1 MNHWYDN
8 EISQGILR
16 EKYYHKGETNPEQF
30 MDRVSSIFDDD
41 LRPRV
46 RGYLEEASFCPAG
59 RALYAAG
66 SKGKFKVSLSN
77 CYILPSP
84 KDDLESIFKSN
95 YEIARI
101 FSYGGGIGIQVSPY
115 TFSGHLHDFPFGV

>member
-1 MNHWYDN
+1 
-8 EISQGILR
+8 
-16 EKYYHKGETNPEQF
+16 

-66 SKGKFKVSLSN
+66 SKGKFKVSFPTAISFLLRRMIWNRSS
-77 CYILPSP
+77 SP
-84 KDDLESIFKSN
+84 TTRSP
-95 YEIARI
+95 A
-101 FSYGGGIGIQVSPY
+101 FSLTAAASAS
-115 TFSGHLHDFPFGV
+115 TFPAFVQRAVK

>member
-77 CYILPSP
+77 CYILFPLPDVPFAENDNRLPPNRPSHP
-84 KDDLESIFKSN
+84 V
-95 YEIARI
+95 
-101 FSYGGGIGIQVSPY
+101 FSDYIPLRAY
-115 TFSGHLHDFPFGV
+115 F

>member
-59 RALYAAG
+59 RALYLCRLQG
-66 SKGKFKVSLSN
+66 
-77 CYILPSP
+77 
-84 KDDLESIFKSN
+84 
-95 YEIARI
+95 
-101 FSYGGGIGIQVSPY
+101 QVQS
-115 TFSGHLHDFPFGV
+115 FPFQLLYPSFSEG

>member
-46 RGYLEEASFCPAG
+46 R
-59 RALYAAG
+59 
-66 SKGKFKVSLSN
+66 
-77 CYILPSP
+77 
-84 KDDLESIFKSN
+84 
-95 YEIARI
+95 
-101 FSYGGGIGIQVSPY
+101 
-115 TFSGHLHDFPFGV
+115 